1 MKVRRGEEVRKSEI
15 LAAALE
21 LAHEIGYQK
30 ITRDALALKAL
41 CSTGLITTYFG
52 TMNHLRRAIISHAIA
67 KHDLQVIAQGL
78 TANEAKAHHASE
90 ELKRAAMEHT
100 LLMGQ
105 E

>member
-30 ITRDALALKAL
+30 ITRDALAIKSC

-52 TMNHLRRAIISHAIA
+52 TMNHFRRAIISHAIA
-67 KHDLQVIAQGL
+67 RHDLQVIAQGL
-78 TANEAKAHHASE
+78 TANEAKAHNASE
-90 ELKRAAMEHT
+90 DLKRAAMEHT
-100 LLMGQ
+100 LMMVQ